1 MAIKPRLFHVAELP
15 KNEGCLTFW
24 ASRIL
29 YFGKNPNKLFNTLSV
44 IPWLSVIVRRT
55 PQGAAWTI

>member
-1 MAIKPRLFHVAELP
+1 MTIFNRPFCIAKQP
-15 KNEGCLTFW
+15 KDTSRLTFW